1 MEHANRS
8 KEDLMDTDVLI
19 VGAGPTGSMLAAEL
33 RLAGVDVLLVE
44 RRPAPSESGRA
55 GGVQSRTL
63 EIFDQR
69 GLLEPLLAT
78 GHYPS
83 NAGHFAG
90 IRLDAGDLDDRLV
103 GRLVPQ
109 HIIEGML
116 AEQLAAAGAPVQRGH
131 ELVGLTADSAG
142 VTAAIAH
149 GERRYEVRASYLVA
163 TDGAHS
169 TARSLLGIEF
179 PGTSATNIS
188 AGADVWLSGAA
199 QFRADGTHWR
209 WDDAG
214 NWAMMLPFGD
224 HFRVGFGGPGHP
236 EDRTLPVTDDEIR
249 TSLAVFGA
257 GIEVLDIRDRF
268 RITDSTRQLRR
279 YRAGRVFF
287 AGDAAHV
294 HPPFG
299 GQGMNTGIQDAFNL
313 GWKLAAV
320 LDGSTGSE
328 LLDTY
333 DQERHPVAGRVLFN
347 VRAQGALMNRGAADS
362 DINEL
367 RALFTELVTLP
378 DTRNYLAGM
387 LSGQAIRYSM
397 PAAPD
402 HPLLGR
408 PVLDLALPE
417 GRLFVR
423 LRTGRGVLVAGNQAV
438 AAAAQGWSDRVDIV
452 LAPVPHSLL
461 VRPDGYICWAAPS
474 SESCAAMESVLAQWF
489 GNSRLTAETALTR

>member
-1 MEHANRS
+1 
-8 KEDLMDTDVLI
+8 MDTDVLI

-33 RLAGVDVLLVE
+33 RLAGVAALLVE
-44 RRPAPSESGRA
+44 RRAGLSASGRA

-63 EIFDQR
+63 EIFEQR
-69 GLLEPLLAT
+69 GLLDPLLAT

-90 IRLDAGDLDDRLV
+90 ILLDAGHLDDRLV

-109 HIIEGML
+109 HIIEGVL
-116 AEQLAAAGAPVQRGH
+116 GEHLAAAGAPVRRGH
-131 ELVGLTADSAG
+131 ELVGLSTDSAG
-142 VTAAIAH
+142 VTAAISD
-149 GERRYEVRASYLVA
+149 GSRRYEVRASYLVA

-169 TARSLLGIEF
+169 TVRSLLGVEF
-179 PGTSATNIS
+179 PGTSATNTS
-188 AGADVWLSGAA
+188 AGADVWLCGAA
-199 QFRADGTHWR
+199 HFRTGGTHWR

-214 NWAMMLPFGD
+214 DWAMMLPFGD
-224 HFRVGFGGPGHP
+224 HFRVGFGGPAHP
-236 EDRTLPVTDDEIR
+236 EDRALPVTDDEIR
-249 TSLAVFGA
+249 SSLTVFGA
-257 GIEVLDIRDRF
+257 EIEVLDIQDRF

-279 YRAGRVFF
+279 YREGRVFF

-320 LDGSTGSE
+320 LDGSAGSE

-333 DQERHPVAGRVLFN
+333 DQERHPVAERVLFN

-367 RALFTELVTLP
+367 RALFTELVTLA
-378 DTRNYLAGM
+378 DTRTYLAEM
-387 LSGQAIRYSM
+387 LSGQASRYSM

-408 PVLDLALPE
+408 PARDLELPE
-417 GRLFVR
+417 ERLFVR
-423 LRTGRGVLVAGNQAV
+423 LRSGRGVLVAGSAAI
-438 AAAAQGWSDRVDIV
+438 AAAAARWSDRVDIV
-452 LAPVPHSLL
+452 LAPVPDSLL

-474 SESCAAMESVLAQWF
+474 SEPGAALGSVLAQWF
-489 GNSRLTAETALTR
+489 GRPPRDSGHEHDDFEAVAV